1 MSVKCSKR
9 VQLPPRAPVQ
19 PINSSVA
26 RCSAIDLKM
35 KTILPWLIAVLALGA
50 AGLLYQN
57 SNSKS
62 VELAKL
68 QSDVL
73 ELQTL
78 RTENAELKSQQVPA
92 EELARLRKDN
102 QDLLRLRNEIRQA
115 RDEKNQLAKQTQS
128 ALSEVQ
134 RAQAQAQAAQV
145 QVQSLSTNL
154 QAAQALSAA
163 QQAIAAR
170 YGLTGTP
177 EQQAA
182 SACVNQLRQLE
193 GAKQQWALE
202 NKKTEDAIPTEHD
215 ITPYLAG
222 NVLPACPSG
231 GKYIIGVVKVA
242 PTCSIVNHVLPQ

>member
-1 MSVKCSKR
+1 
-9 VQLPPRAPVQ
+9 
-19 PINSSVA
+19 
-26 RCSAIDLKM
+26 M
-35 KTILPWLIAVLALGA
+35 KTLLPWLVAVLALGA
-50 AGLLYQN
+50 AGVLYQ
-57 SNSKS
+57 STNSKS

-68 QSDVL
+68 QADVQ

-115 RDEKNQLAKQTQS
+115 RDDKKQLAQQAQS

-154 QAAQALSAA
+154 QALSAA
-163 QQAIAAR
+163 QQALAAR
-170 YGLTGTP
+170 YGLAATP

-182 SACVNQLRQLE
+182 NACINHLRQLD
-193 GAKQQWALE
+193 GAKQLWALE
-202 NKKTEDAIPTEHD
+202 NKKTEDAMPATQD
-215 ITPYLAG
+215 ITPYLKG
-222 NVLPACPSG
+222 NVIPACPSG
-231 GKYIIGVVKVA
+231 GKYTIGAVNVV
-242 PTCSIVNHVLPQ
+242 PTCSIASHTLSQP